1 MNDQK
6 TVAIVGAGIVGVS
19 TAIWLQRAGVQV
31 ILIDRAG
38 PGEGTSYGNAGILAS
53 SSIVP
58 VTVPGLLRKAPGMLF
73 DRNQPLFLK
82 WGYLPRLMPWLVKYL
97 RNANATDATRIA
109 DALYGV
115 LGDSLADHQALA
127 DGTGAEAYIRPTD
140 YLYGYSSRAGYIAD
154 KFTWDLRRKHGFE
167 WGEIDDFP
175 AHDPAFSPEVGFAI
189 NMKNHGMIR
198 SPGDYVQSLA
208 AHAEAQGAQ
217 MVKADVT
224 DVVREGGQVTGVRA
238 SGDTIACDAMVL
250 ATGVWSKALSAKLGM
265 SVPLESERGYHV
277 ELWDPNI
284 IPKGPIMIASGK
296 FVVTPMDG
304 RLRMAGV
311 VEFGGLDA
319 PPSEAPFQLLKRQAM
334 AAMPGLEWK
343 NEERWMG
350 HRPAPTDSIP
360 LIGEVSGV
368 KGAFMGFGHQHVGLT
383 GGPKTGHMLAQLIT
397 GQKTNMDM
405 TPFDPARFGS

>member
-1 MNDQK
+1 MGDQK

-19 TAIWLQRAGVQV
+19 TAIWLQRAGVNV

-58 VTVPGLLRKAPGMLF
+58 VTVPGLLRKAPGMLLSR
-73 DRNQPLFLK
+73 DQPLFLK
-82 WGYLPRLMPWLVKYL
+82 WGYLPRLMPWLIKYL
-97 RNANATDATRIA
+97 RNANAADATRIA
-109 DALYGV
+109 GALYGV

-127 DGTGAEAYIRPTD
+127 DGTRADRYIHATD
-140 YLYGYSSRAGYIAD
+140 YMYGYGSRAGYEAD
-154 KFTWDLRRKHGFE
+154 KFTWDLRRKYGFE

-175 AHDPAFSPEVGFAI
+175 SFDPAFSPKIGFAI
-189 NMKNHGMIR
+189 NMLNHGMIR
-198 SPGDYVQSLA
+198 SPGDYVKALA
-208 AHAEAQGAQ
+208 AHAEAQGAK
-217 MVKADVT
+217 MIKADVT
-224 DVVREGGQVTGVRA
+224 DVVREGARVTGVRA
-238 SGDTIACDAMVL
+238 SGETIYCDAMVL

-265 SVPLESERGYHV
+265 SVPLEAERGYHV
-277 ELWDPNI
+277 EIWEPNI
-284 IPKGPIMIASGK
+284 TPKHPIMIASGK
-296 FVVTPMDG
+296 FVVTPMEG

-360 LIGEVSGV
+360 LIGAVPGV
-368 KGAFMGFGHQHVGLT
+368 EGAFMGFGHQHVGLT
-383 GGPKTGHMLAQLIT
+383 GGPKTGRMLAQLIT

-405 TPFDPARFGS
+405 TPYDPARFGG